1 MIGQNG
7 IKASIVITAYNS
19 AAFIERSLQSA
30 LAQRFPKSD
39 YEIVVI
45 DDGSTDETS
54 RVLAGFGKAIRVL
67 RQENRGFV
75 GAANAGFRAATGM
88 YVTKLDS
95 DDEFGPD
102 LLRETIGVL
111 DAHPE
116 IDFVYSDYE
125 ERMGDVTKIV
135 TTENIFS
142 SVAIGTMY
150 RRARLAA
157 EGFWREGV
165 KFPEYDL
172 LLRTLGRWKGFRIP
186 KPLFTYIRRPD
197 SVTKMTN
204 WQEAALDELRA
215 LHPEHRDFIARIRKY

>member
-1 MIGQNG
+1 M

-19 AAFIERSLQSA
+19 AAFIERALQSA
-30 LAQRFPKSD
+30 LAQRFSKSD

-45 DDGSTDETS
+45 DDGSTDETPQI
-54 RVLAGFGKAIRVL
+54 LARFGNVIRVI
-67 RQENRGFV
+67 RQANRGFV
-75 GAANAGFRAATGM
+75 GAANAGFRAAVGT

-95 DDEFGPD
+95 DDAFGPD
-102 LLRETIGVL
+102 LLRETTAVL

-125 ERMGDVTKIV
+125 ERTGDVTNIV

-142 SVAIGTMY
+142 SIAIGTLY
-150 RRARLAA
+150 RREKLVA
-157 EGFWREGV
+157 EGCYREGL

-186 KPLFTYIRRPD
+186 KPLFTYIRRPE
-197 SVTKMTN
+197 SVSKMTG
-204 WQEAALDELRA
+204 WQEAALGELRE
-215 LHPEHRDFIARIRKY
+215 LHPKHHDLIARIRKY